1 MKRATSSRKKSVP
14 DATFVFKG
22 TIKKPK
28 ASNVSQAPAGERTA
42 VVTVDEAIEA
52 PPNLAAYTGQ
62 DITVELS
69 SKRKVTTGEKLIFHA
84 TPWLYA
90 ENLAVRSLEEEVDSG
105 AARRGA
111 NAVRQPAEREFR
123 KHFDTADLVI
133 SGKVV
138 AVRLPQKSASS
149 TRKAAAQAQTTTRVS
164 EHDPK
169 WREAIIE
176 VDQVHKGK
184 SARRQVIVRFP
195 SSTDVA
201 WRRAPK
207 FQAGQQGYF
216 MLHKTARS
224 AGSTSKKKQAGSKVA
239 ATDSYTISHA
249 QDFQPYTAEAMKSL
263 IANRS
268 ADSN

>member
-1 MKRATSSRKKSVP
+1 MKRATSSKSAAAP
-14 DATFVFKG
+14 DAIFVFKG
-22 TIKKPK
+22 TIRKLK

-42 VVTVDEAIEA
+42 VVTVDDAIEA
-52 PPNLAAYTGQ
+52 PANLAAYTGQ

-69 SKRKVTTGEKLIFHA
+69 GQRKVKSGEKLIFHA

-90 ENLAVRSLEEEVDSG
+90 ENLAVRSLQEDADS
-105 AARRGA
+105 AAASRTSNGGS
-111 NAVRQPAEREFR
+111 QSEREIR
-123 KHFDTADLVI
+123 KRFATADVVI

-138 AVRLPQKSASS
+138 AVRLPQTSAG
-149 TRKAAAQAQTTTRVS
+149 TRKAAAREQTTTRVS

-169 WREAIIE
+169 WREAIIQ

-184 SARRQVIVRFP
+184 LPKRQIVVRFA

-216 MLHKTARS
+216 MLHKTAAA
-224 AGSTSKKKQAGSKVA
+224 AGSTASKKQSSANRVQ
-239 ATDSYTISHA
+239 TTTYTVSHT
-249 QDFQPYTAEAMKSL
+249 QDFQPYTAKAIQSL
-263 IANRS
+263 IERS
-268 ADSN
+268 G

>member
-1 MKRATSSRKKSVP
+1 MRQTSKKRSTPSQKSEVP

-22 TIKKPK
+22 TIKKLK

-42 VVTVDEAIEA
+42 VVTIDQAIDA

-62 DITVELS
+62 DITVQLS
-69 SKRKVTTGEKLIFHA
+69 GQRKVKSGEKLIFHA

-90 ENLAVRSLEEEVDSG
+90 ENLAVRSLQEDADSVAGARQANGGTRQAQREVRKRFD
-105 AARRGA
+105 AA
-111 NAVRQPAEREFR
+111 
-123 KHFDTADLVI
+123 DMVI

-138 AVRLPQKSASS
+138 AVRLPQKSAGN
-149 TRKAAAQAQTTTRVS
+149 TRKAAAREQTTTHVS

-176 VDQVHKGK
+176 VEKVHKGTPTK
-184 SARRQVIVRFP
+184 RQVIVRFP
-195 SSTDVA
+195 ASNDVA

-216 MLHKTARS
+216 VLHKDNPSLNKRAVTKANAR
-224 AGSTSKKKQAGSKVA
+224 A
-239 ATDSYTISHA
+239 ATQTYTVRDMH
-249 QDFQPYTAEAMKSL
+249 DFQPYAEAGG
-263 IANRS
+263 IRS
-268 ADSN
+268 IIDSD